1 MPSLRSKENP
11 HFDRENIKKR
21 QQSINAQYATL
32 KVEAENRRKGL
43 EDACRLYKFNWT
55 CDEFDEWMKEKE
67 AALNPDADMLDAE
80 AAKVM
85 KMGG

>member
-1 MPSLRSKENP
+1 M
-11 HFDRENIKKR
+11 
-21 QQSINAQYATL
+21 
-32 KVEAENRRKGL
+32 

-80 AAKVM
+80 AAKVQLEM
-85 KMGG
+85 IQTTVEELMFPNLFLSNGWRLIIMTFSSFPGGQEAI